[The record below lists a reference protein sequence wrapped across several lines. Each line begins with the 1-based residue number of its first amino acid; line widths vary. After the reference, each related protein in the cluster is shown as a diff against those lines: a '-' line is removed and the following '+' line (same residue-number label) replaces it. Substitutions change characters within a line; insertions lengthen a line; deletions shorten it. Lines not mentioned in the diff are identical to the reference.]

1 MTIEYRCFL
10 EWNFVVGKR
19 LFVLIY
25 STEYD
30 NAQRYTA
37 KRCYLPKGI
46 IKNYNVLI
54 TEMNFHDQPIYSD
67 IKRYEQMTKS
77 TTGQDED

>member
-25 STEYD
+25 STEYV
-30 NAQRYTA
+30 NAKRYTA
-37 KRCYLPKGI
+37 KRYYLPKGI

-54 TEMNFHDQPIYSD
+54 TEKNFYDQPIYSD